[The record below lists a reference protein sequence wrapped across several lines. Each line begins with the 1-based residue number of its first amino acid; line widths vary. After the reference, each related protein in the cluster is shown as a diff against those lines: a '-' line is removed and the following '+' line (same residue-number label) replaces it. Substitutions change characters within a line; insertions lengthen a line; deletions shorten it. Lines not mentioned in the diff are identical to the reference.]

1 MVVIEIFD
9 SQIIRWNSSNA
20 SSVNGS
26 SEGKTKNRNKK
37 PQIFQFK

>member
-9 SQIIRWNSSNA
+9 SQIISWNSSNA

-26 SEGKTKNRNKK
+26 SEGKTKYRNKK
-37 PQIFQFK
+37 TPDFSV